1 MRFLTIPMRFLTT
14 NFGWKLFSLLLS
26 VGLWFAFIAESEIAT
41 SITVPV
47 EFKNLPKDLEI
58 SSDVPDRLNLKV
70 RGPSARMRSAELLQS
85 SVMLDLAS
93 IARPGEQTFT
103 LDQSTVDLPT
113 GVILSRAVP
122 SQIKLKFEKR
132 VSRGIPVQVRFAGPP
147 PHGYRVVSQDISPAQ
162 VQITGPQSRVDQLA
176 SVQTDP
182 VDLADTVSNGE
193 FRVSTFIPDPQV
205 RFESSPIVTV
215 RVMLEKI
222 PVRQN

>member
-1 MRFLTIPMRFLTT
+1 MRFLTT

-26 VGLWFAFIAESEIAT
+26 VALWFTFVAESETAT
-41 SITVPV
+41 SITVPIA
-47 EFKNLPKDLEI
+47 FLNLPRDLDI

-70 RGPSARMRSAELLQS
+70 RGPSARMKSAELMQS
-85 SVMLDLAS
+85 SVVLNLAAV
-93 IARPGEQTFT
+93 ARPGEQTFT

-113 GVILSRAVP
+113 GVVLTRAVP

-132 VSRGIPVQVRFAGPP
+132 ASRDVPVEIRFAGPP
-147 PHGYRVVSQDISPAQ
+147 PKGYRVISQTVSPLQ
-162 VQITGPQSRVDQLA
+162 VQITGPQSRVQQLA

-182 VDLADTVSNGE
+182 IDLADTVSNGE
-193 FRVSTFIPDPQV
+193 FRVSTFIPDPQL

-222 PVRQN
+222 PLRQN